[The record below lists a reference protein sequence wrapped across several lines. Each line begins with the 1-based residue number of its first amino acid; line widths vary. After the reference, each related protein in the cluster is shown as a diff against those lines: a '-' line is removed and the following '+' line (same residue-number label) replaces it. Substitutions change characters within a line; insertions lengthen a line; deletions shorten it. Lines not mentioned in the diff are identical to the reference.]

1 MRRSLRRSPYSAVVR
16 LLLVEDDVVIARE
29 LLLRWGSRGWMAQAR
44 ASLVAAEEA
53 LASKAGNPHYDL
65 IVLDLGLPDG
75 DGVEWLTR
83 WRRDDRRI
91 PVIMLTAR
99 DRIAD
104 RVRGLHS
111 GADDY
116 LVKPFDPDELDAR
129 IEAVQRR
136 GQVSRGEH
144 LQYGRITWLGDQGL
158 AFVDGRSLELMPR
171 EFEVLGLLLGRAPR
185 LLPKRW
191 LIDALA
197 ERNLNLAD
205 SAAEVYV
212 SRLRRKLAGSS
223 ATIRTLRGFGYVLE
237 VGVEKDG

>member
-1 MRRSLRRSPYSAVVR
+1 MSRTYSADMR
-16 LLLVEDDVVIARE
+16 LLLVEDDVVISRE
-29 LLLRWGSRGWMAQAR
+29 LLLRWRSRGWIAEAR
-44 ASLVAAEEA
+44 TTLLAAEEA
-53 LASKAGNPHYDL
+53 LARHAGNHAVDL
-65 IVLDLGLPDG
+65 VVLDLGLPDG
-75 DGVEWLTR
+75 DGVDWLTR
-83 WRRDDRRI
+83 LRTNDRTI

-104 RVRGLHS
+104 RVRGLKS

-129 IEAVQRR
+129 IEAVCRR
-136 GQVSRGEH
+136 RQISRGER
-144 LQYGRITWLGDQGL
+144 LQYGRITWLGDQGC
-158 AFVDGRSLELMPR
+158 AFIDGQSLELMPR

-191 LIDALA
+191 LVDALA

-212 SRLRRKLAGSS
+212 SRLRRKLAGSG

-237 VGVEKDG
+237 VSVEKGA

>member
-1 MRRSLRRSPYSAVVR
+1 MR

-29 LLLRWGSRGWMAQAR
+29 LLLRWRARGWSAEAR
-44 ASLVAAEEA
+44 TGLLAAEDA
-53 LASKAGNPHYDL
+53 LARNTGNRHYDL

-75 DGVEWLTR
+75 DGVDWLTR
-83 WRRDDRRI
+83 WRANDLRV

-104 RVRGLHS
+104 RVRGLKS

-129 IEAVQRR
+129 IEAVRRR
-136 GQVSRGEH
+136 GQVARGER
-144 LQYGRITWLGDQGL
+144 LQYGRITWLGDQGC

-191 LIDALA
+191 LVDALA

-212 SRLRRKLAGSS
+212 SRLRRKLADSG

-237 VGVEKDG
+237 IGVEKGA

>member
-1 MRRSLRRSPYSAVVR
+1 MPRRSTYSAVVR

-29 LLLRWGSRGWMAQAR
+29 LLLRWRARGWNADAR
-44 ASLVAAEEA
+44 TSLLSAEEA
-53 LASKAGNPHYDL
+53 LVGDAGHHRYDL
-65 IVLDLGLPDG
+65 VVLDLGLPDG
-75 DGVEWLTR
+75 DGVDWLA
-83 WRRDDRRI
+83 RRRVSDRAI

-104 RVRGLHS
+104 RVRGLRS

-136 GQVSRGEH
+136 GQISRGER
-144 LQYGRITWLGDQGL
+144 LQYGRLTWLGDQGC
-158 AFVDGRSLELMPR
+158 AFVDGRALDLMPR

-191 LIDALA
+191 LVDALA

-212 SRLRRKLAGSS
+212 SRLRRKLAGSG

-237 VGVEKDG
+237 VSVDKDG